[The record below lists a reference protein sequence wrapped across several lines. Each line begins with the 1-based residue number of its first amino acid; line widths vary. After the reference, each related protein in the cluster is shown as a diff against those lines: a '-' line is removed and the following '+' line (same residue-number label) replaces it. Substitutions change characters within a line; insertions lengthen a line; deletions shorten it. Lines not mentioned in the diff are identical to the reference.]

1 MPLDH
6 LYTSPQGPSHIQHPT
21 AAPEMSG
28 WAVTS
33 QNSIPRSISVDSGA
47 WSLRNL
53 TPLPQ
58 NFSLILQPKPQFNTQ
73 LMEVC
78 PPHWDLSQLCSCRWR
93 LKSCAEGPRCL
104 SNFQSPVLNSFVC
117 RHYLDST
124 SPRQATTECIT
135 RWACLSFPSS
145 FPPPTLFFFLLGL
158 RAQRLLDIFFIF
170 PNINCSF
177 IPSSKQWVIRVVS
190 GPEIPTEIN

>member
-6 LYTSPQGPSHIQHPT
+6 LYIHPQGPSHIQHPT
-21 AAPEMSG
+21 APETNG
-28 WAVTS
+28 LAVTS
-33 QNSIPRSISVDSGA
+33 QNSISRSIFVDSRA
-47 WSLRNL
+47 CSLRNS
-53 TPLPQ
+53 TPPPQ
-58 NFSLILQPKPQFNTQ
+58 NFSLILQTKSQFNPQ

-78 PPHWDLSQLCSCRWR
+78 PPHWDLSQLCSCRWQ

-104 SNFQSPVLNSFVC
+104 SSFQSPVLNSFVC

-145 FPPPTLFFFLLGL
+145 FPSTFFFFLLGL